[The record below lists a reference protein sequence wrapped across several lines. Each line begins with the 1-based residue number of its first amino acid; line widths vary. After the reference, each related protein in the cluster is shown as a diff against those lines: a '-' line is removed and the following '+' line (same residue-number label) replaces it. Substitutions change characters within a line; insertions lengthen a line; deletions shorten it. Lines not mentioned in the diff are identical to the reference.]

1 MVAGPRLCVSP
12 RVLRCFLGEPPPE
25 DAVPFTVVP
34 VMVPM
39 SCLPSRQRRERQIQN
54 RRSAAVNFG
63 RSAADL
69 CSTPI
74 WCRKARFLSSK
85 AARELRIEGKT
96 ARSVLRKTSISEN
109 SEARISHNRS
119 EVSRFSVGT
128 IGKGGGPSLRRLSCQ
143 DTDILSRRRAGD
155 AGLHACFVCR
165 RHKVRSIAVRR
176 HQLLPTQ

>member
-1 MVAGPRLCVSP
+1 
-12 RVLRCFLGEPPPE
+12 
-25 DAVPFTVVP
+25 
-34 VMVPM
+34 MVPM

-54 RRSAAVNFG
+54 RRSAA
-63 RSAADL
+63 DL

-74 WCRKARFLSSK
+74 WCRKARFSSSK

-109 SEARISHNRS
+109 YEARISHNRS
-119 EVSRFSVGT
+119 EISRFSVGT

-155 AGLHACFVCR
+155 AGLHVCFVCR

-176 HQLLPTQ
+176 HQLSPTQ